1 MMEKLVDRVLEI
13 ARAEQR
19 TRIERIAADLRDRGI
34 APAIDADSIRW
45 RGAGAARKWLSD
57 PILRFAG
64 RTSA

>member
-19 TRIERIAADLRDRGI
+19 TRIERIAADLRDRGSSS
-34 APAIDADSIRW
+34 AFDADSIRW
-45 RGAGAARKWLSD
+45 RSAGAAEKWLSD